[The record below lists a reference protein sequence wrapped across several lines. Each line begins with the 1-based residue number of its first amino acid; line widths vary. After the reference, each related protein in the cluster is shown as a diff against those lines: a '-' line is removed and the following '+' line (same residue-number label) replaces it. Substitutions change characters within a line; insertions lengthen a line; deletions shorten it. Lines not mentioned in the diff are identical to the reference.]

1 MRRGVL
7 EQLGVSPWIGGSSR
21 PSGIRRGGVGE
32 TGLMLWGRRI
42 VPVVFGE
49 EDGVAVIGVTALE
62 IFGLEVDVIRG
73 GA

>member
-1 MRRGVL
+1 
-7 EQLGVSPWIGGSSR
+7 
-21 PSGIRRGGVGE
+21 
-32 TGLMLWGRRI
+32 MLWGRRI

-49 EDGVAVIGVTALE
+49 EDDVAVIGVTALE